1 MLDLSRLSLEQRQA
15 VLAGDGPLLIVA
27 GPGSGKTTVLAA
39 RIAYLVVGRHIAPTS
54 ILAIA
59 FATKAARELRARLVG
74 VLGDAGR
81 AVEVTTFHALGL
93 RIIRQWHEELGF
105 APGPLAVYDDR
116 EARALLAEIA
126 TALGVDTTGETVP
139 QLVATLTRHRLLGE
153 PAEDAVALHP
163 LVEAYET
170 ALRRRC
176 AVDFPAMLTLPLQLF
191 EAHPEA
197 LRVCQDAYRH
207 VLCDEFQDVCA
218 AQYTLLRRLTESHG
232 NLTVVGDPCQTVY
245 GWRGADVRFLLHFQ
259 RDFPRARLI
268 HLHQNF
274 RATRRLVELSN
285 ALGARLAYCR
295 PLRSDNPLGDRAR
308 LYLARDEATEV
319 AFVAREIERLC
330 AVGEV
335 ERLGDVAVLYRTNP
349 QAHRLGVALRQ
360 HSIAYRVRGRG
371 DLFARREVQDAL
383 AYLRLAYHPADT
395 AALARIVN
403 VPPRH
408 LGRLADDKL
417 GQPTPVHDLL
427 QLARPV
433 GLQAVASAEALA
445 SLIDDL
451 HHQSERVGLA
461 LLLDAAL
468 DRSGYRD
475 WLADQVDGAQ
485 RLEHLAELRRLL
497 AAVDTDPADWLAE
510 GGLSDDADS
519 ADEADQVVLTTI
531 HGAKGGEWRV
541 VFVVGVE
548 EGLLPHA
555 HALAHPTDMNAALE
569 EELRLAYVAVT
580 RPRERLYLTCSRSRQ
595 RGDQRYRCQPSRFLR
610 GLPLDSSEGSSS
622 H

>member
-39 RIAYLVVGRHIAPTS
+39 RIAYLVVGRHIPPTS

-93 RIIRQWHEELGF
+93 RIIRQWREELGF
-105 APGPLAVYDDR
+105 GPGPLAVYDDR
-116 EARALLAEIA
+116 EARALLVETA
-126 TALGVDTTGETVP
+126 TALGLDTTRETVP
-139 QLVATLTRHRLLGE
+139 QLVATLTRHRLRGE
-153 PAEDAVALHP
+153 PPKDADPLHP
-163 LVEAYET
+163 LAEAYET

-176 AVDFPAMLTLPLQLF
+176 AVDFPAMLTLPLRLF
-191 EAHPEA
+191 ETHPEA

-218 AQYTLLRRLTESHG
+218 AQYALLRRLTEAHG

-274 RATRRLVELSN
+274 RATRRLVELAN
-285 ALGARLAYCR
+285 ALGAELAYGR

-319 AFVAREIERLC
+319 AFVAQEIERLR

-335 ERLGDVAVLYRTNP
+335 ERLGEVAVLYRTNP

-360 HSIAYRVRGRG
+360 HGIPYWVRGRG

-383 AYLRLAYHPADT
+383 AYLRLAYDPADT
-395 AALARIVN
+395 AALARIIN
-403 VPPRH
+403 IPPHR
-408 LGRLADDKL
+408 LSRLAEL
-417 GQPTPVHDLL
+417 VSRQPTPAHDLPP
-427 QLARPV
+427 LAQPLGPR
-433 GLQAVASAEALA
+433 AVADVEALA
-445 SLIDDL
+445 SVIDEL
-451 HHQSERVGLA
+451 HAQSARGGPY

-475 WLADQVDGAQ
+475 WLADQMDGAQ

-497 AAVDTDPADWLAE
+497 VTVDTNQADWLAE
-510 GGLSDDADS
+510 GHLSDDVDT

-531 HGAKGGEWRV
+531 HAAKGGEWRV

-548 EGLLPHA
+548 EGLLPHT
-555 HALAHPTDMNAALE
+555 HALAHDADMDAALE

-580 RPRERLYLTCSRSRQ
+580 RPRERLYLTCSRWRQ
-595 RGDQRYRCQPSRFLR
+595 RGDQRYRCQPSRFLH
-610 GLPLDSSEGSSS
+610 GLPLDSSEGNSSR
-622 H
+622 